1 MAGISSAS
9 RAVRGAT
16 ASAPGEGHTLARQ
29 SVGEERIEW
38 DIIVCVCRE
47 LHYEMM
53 VE

>member
-1 MAGISSAS
+1 MA
-9 RAVRGAT
+9 T
-16 ASAPGEGHTLARQ
+16 HTLLHFMCFLTPDRTLASQ
-29 SVGEERIEW
+29 SVKEERSEW

>member
-1 MAGISSAS
+1 MSGHTLLHYHVFSDSTAGSD
-9 RAVRGAT
+9 R
-16 ASAPGEGHTLARQ
+16 TLARQ
-29 SVGEERIEW
+29 SVKEERSEW